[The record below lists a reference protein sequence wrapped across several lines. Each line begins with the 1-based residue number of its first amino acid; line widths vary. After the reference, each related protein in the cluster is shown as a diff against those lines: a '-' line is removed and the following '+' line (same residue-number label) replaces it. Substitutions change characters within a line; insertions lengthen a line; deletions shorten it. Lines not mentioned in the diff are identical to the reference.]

1 MSKRVGGALLA
12 FGLAL
17 ALGTWA
23 MAQDA
28 GKDAGAPKAPKPT
41 VTLSIGSIP
50 SGAVV
55 YHGRKQLGTTPL
67 SVTRKRDSGPLDLVV
82 RRGGYLAVSTRA
94 YTFHDDSLTV
104 RLTPVS
110 KASTLYGYKEP
121 LPPDGG
127 IDAGED
133 EDAPDGGVAAPA
145 PFPGTPKLVPGTPKP
160 VPGTPKLV
168 PGTPKP
174 VPGPR

>member
-1 MSKRVGGALLA
+1 MSKRVGAALLG

-17 ALGTWA
+17 VLGTWA

-50 SGAVV
+50 SGATV
-55 YHGRKQLGTTPL
+55 YHGRKNLGTTPL

-110 KASTLYGYKEP
+110 QAHTLYGYKEP

-127 IDAGED
+127 LEDARD

-145 PFPGTPKLVPGTPKP
+145 PPPGTPTPA
-160 VPGTPKLV
+160 
-168 PGTPKP
+168 
-174 VPGPR
+174 PGPR